1 MVSSYNQWCCNHDQ
15 RKQSSNNSTPE
26 EKKNKLYVQTP
37 DHTLANNWLSIYRL
51 YQHRMHDNAVHCVE
65 QPTFH
70 KMMPGLN
77 QKELLKQKQAKQ
89 QQHNDLPISN
99 PCTDIKYKFMIHAST
114 TITSRSSTD
123 T

>member
-1 MVSSYNQWCCNHDQ
+1 
-15 RKQSSNNSTPE
+15 
-26 EKKNKLYVQTP
+26 
-37 DHTLANNWLSIYRL
+37 
-51 YQHRMHDNAVHCVE
+51 MHDNAVHCVE

-99 PCTDIKYKFMIHAST
+99 PCTDIKYKFMSMQAQQSLHVHPQTLKCKHI
-114 TITSRSSTD
+114 
-123 T
+123 